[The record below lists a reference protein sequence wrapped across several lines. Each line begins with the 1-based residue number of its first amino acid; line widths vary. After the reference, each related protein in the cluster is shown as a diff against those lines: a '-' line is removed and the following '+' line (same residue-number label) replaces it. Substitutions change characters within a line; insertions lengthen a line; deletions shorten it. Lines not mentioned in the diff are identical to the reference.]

1 MLNRMRMTISLKSH
15 HGFAWCYFHS
25 TRMKKNSGWTLFS
38 VLYGWTTGHASTISA
53 LSNGRNQSTCAI
65 FIQFSELFLVHY
77 SESPILFS
85 GSSGN

>member
-1 MLNRMRMTISLKSH
+1 MLNHMRMTISLKSH

-25 TRMKKNSGWTLFS
+25 IIFIS

-53 LSNGRNQSTCAI
+53 LSDGRNQSTCAI
-65 FIQFSELFLVHY
+65 FIQFLELFLVHY

-85 GSSGN
+85 GSPGN